1 MNQRKTK
8 KLSTFCLIYLAVI
21 VACVVVDQLTKF
33 LVYDTL
39 LRGGHGKSIKII
51 GTFLQFAPVLNRG
64 AAFGMGNSQ
73 ASDIVFFIVTVVGIP
88 AFCYLLLR
96 SRTRS
101 LMSQIAFAI
110 IIGGTIGNAID
121 RGFYATE
128 GTFFSGGV
136 RDFISFSIFPP
147 VFNVADFCL
156 TMGVFMAIASIVYFD
171 PDSLVKLLQEENA
184 QKVAPQTADTTV
196 QNDTTDAQIDTDTV
210 TTDDTTI
217 VSTDV
222 LVTTNDVTLP
232 TDAEVPA
239 NENDT
244 TD

>member
-1 MNQRKTK
+1 MNQRKTT
-8 KLSTFCLIYLAVI
+8 KLSTFCLVYLAVI

-39 LRGGHGKSIKII
+39 LQAGKGKSVQIL
-51 GTFLQFAPVLNRG
+51 GTFLQFSPVLNRG
-64 AAFGMGNSQ
+64 AAFGMGNSK
-73 ASDIVFFIVTVVGIP
+73 ASDIVFFAVTVVGIP
-88 AFCYLLLR
+88 AFCYLLFR

-136 RDFISFSIFPP
+136 RDFISFSFFPP

-156 TMGVFMAIASIVYFD
+156 TVGVFMAIAAIVYFD

-184 QKVAPQTADTTV
+184 QKLATQAADGSNDTADMQTV
-196 QNDTTDAQIDTDTV
+196 DTDTACQEDATEQTV
-210 TTDDTTI
+210 YNQQDT
-217 VSTDV
+217 
-222 LVTTNDVTLP
+222 
-232 TDAEVPA
+232 AEVPA
-239 NENDT
+239 DENDT
-244 TD
+244 TN

>member
-1 MNQRKTK
+1 MNQRKTT
-8 KLSTFCLIYLAVI
+8 KLSTFCLVYLAVI

-39 LRGGHGKSIKII
+39 LQGGNGKSVKII

-156 TMGVFMAIASIVYFD
+156 TVGVFMAIASIVYFD

-184 QKVAPQTADTTV
+184 QKLATQTADTTDISADTQTDV
-196 QNDTTDAQIDTDTV
+196 NDSVCPDDDTV
-210 TTDDTTI
+210 EQ
-217 VSTDV
+217 
-222 LVTTNDVTLP
+222 TLTP
-232 TDAEVPA
+232 DQQDSAEVPA

>member
-1 MNQRKTK
+1 MNQRKTT
-8 KLSTFCLIYLAVI
+8 KLSTFCLVYLAVI

-39 LRGGHGKSIKII
+39 LQAGKGKSVQIL
-51 GTFLQFAPVLNRG
+51 GTFLQFSPVLNRG
-64 AAFGMGNSQ
+64 AAFGMGNSK
-73 ASDIVFFIVTVVGIP
+73 ASDIVFFAVTVVGIP
-88 AFCYLLLR
+88 AFCYLLFR

-136 RDFISFSIFPP
+136 RDFISFSFFPP

-156 TMGVFMAIASIVYFD
+156 TVGVFMAIAAIVYFD

-184 QKVAPQTADTTV
+184 QKLATQAADGSNDTADTQTV
-196 QNDTTDAQIDTDTV
+196 DTDTACQEDA
-210 TTDDTTI
+210 TEQTDNCQQD
-217 VSTDV
+217 S
-222 LVTTNDVTLP
+222 
-232 TDAEVPA
+232 AEVPA
-239 NENDT
+239 DENDT
-244 TD
+244 TN